1 MRLLPYA
8 DPGVPDTRSPARF
21 LWWLA
26 REQKATIGIAALLG
40 VIWMLAQAVMPLA
53 IGRGIDEVD
62 DGDSRGAMVWVAV
75 AALLG
80 LIQALVGVVRHR
92 AAVANWLYS
101 AFRVIQLVGRHASR
115 TGPAVPAKMP
125 TGDVVAT
132 TSSDA
137 HHIGHVF
144 EVISRFAGAV
154 MAYVVVAVIVM
165 QTSFALGLIVLIG
178 VPALVGALAPIIR
191 PFQRRQREFRE
202 SLGKLTSLGADTVV
216 GLRVLRGI
224 GGERVFAGR
233 YNTKSDGVRR
243 KGVRLA
249 TMVSVLDSMMV
260 LLPGA
265 FLVLLTWVGAHL
277 VMDGTVRPGT
287 LVMLYGFAFFLM
299 IPVRTAGEMTFV
311 ATRAL
316 VGAKRVI
323 TVLQIERDVPTEP
336 QPAPAGPGTN
346 GTGPHLA
353 AASTP
358 GVLIDHHTGLTV
370 RPGELTMLASNR
382 PAEASAVAD
391 RLGRLVPGNGVTLD
405 GIPLDRLALADVR
418 RRVVVSDPEPMLFTG
433 TIRTALDPAGVHSDA
448 AMLKAIEVAAAGD
461 VLESVQVGLDGIV
474 DERARSLSGGQRQ
487 RVALARALLID
498 PEILILVEPTSAV
511 DAHTEA
517 AIAGN
522 LRRARLGK
530 TTLVITGSPL
540 LLAKADTV
548 AWLVDGSVAATGAH
562 EDLLDNIPDYRR
574 TVTREEVL
582 A

>member
-1 MRLLPYA
+1 VRILPYA
-8 DPGVPDTRSPARF
+8 DPGIPDTRSPAR
-21 LWWLA
+21 LLLWLA
-26 REQKATIGIAALLG
+26 LGQKAAIFLAAVLG

-53 IGRGIDEVD
+53 IGNGINEVV
-62 DGDSRGAMVWVAV
+62 DGDTAGALRWAAV
-75 AALLG
+75 AAVLG
-80 LIQALVGVVRHR
+80 VTQALVGIVRHR

-101 AFRVIQLVGRHASR
+101 AFRVIQLIGRHSAR
-115 TGPAVPAKMP
+115 TGPAVPNTIP

-144 EVISRFAGAV
+144 EVISRFAGAMV
-154 MAYVVVAVIVM
+154 AYLVVSLIVM
-165 QTSFALGLIVLIG
+165 RTSLVLGLLVLIG
-178 VPALVGALAPIIR
+178 VPVLVLGLTPIIR
-191 PFQRRQREFRE
+191 PFQHRQRAFRE

-233 YNTKSDGVRR
+233 YKEKSEQVRR

-249 TMVSVLDSMMV
+249 TMVSILDSFMV

-265 FLVLLTWVGAHL
+265 FLVLLTWVGARL
-277 VMDGTVRPGT
+277 VMDGTAEPGT

-316 VGAKRVI
+316 VGAKRVLK
-323 TVLQIERDVPTEP
+323 VLDIERDVPT
-336 QPAPAGPGTN
+336 APARVLDQRGNGHGPS
-346 GTGPHLA
+346 
-353 AASTP
+353 AS
-358 GVLIDHHTGLTV
+358 GLLVDSHSGLSV
-370 RPGELTMLASNR
+370 RPGELTMLASSK
-382 PAEASAVAD
+382 PAEAIAVAD

-405 GIPLDRLALADVR
+405 GVPLDAMALADVR

-433 TIRTALDPAGVHSDA
+433 TVRTALDPAGEHDDA
-448 AMLKAIEVAAAGD
+448 TLLAALDAAAAGD
-461 VLESVQVGLDGIV
+461 VLDSVQVGLDGIV

-487 RVALARALLID
+487 RVALARALVRD
-498 PEILILVEPTSAV
+498 PQILILVEPTSAV

-517 AIAGN
+517 AIAAN
-522 LRRARLGK
+522 LRRARAGK
-530 TTLVITGSPL
+530 TTLVVSASPL
-540 LLAKADTV
+540 LLTHADTV
-548 AWLVDGSVAATGAH
+548 AWLIDGTVAATGTH
-562 EDLLDNIPDYRR
+562 DELLTNVPDYRR
-574 TVTREEVL
+574 SVTREEVL